1 MIAEAAIGFY
11 LAGAPVLLSR
21 AVSGT
26 ADYVAIKSE
35 ENRDSF
41 MNSLVLGQSF
51 QKSVHELQAVVAECS
66 DANWDGYN
74 AYPVSADTYD
84 LARQFLKA
92 LPLYSAPSSVGA
104 EPDGHL
110 TLEWYKTSRWLL
122 SLSISPE
129 GMLYYAAL
137 LGVSKQYGS
146 EPFLGN
152 VPPQIMNLISRVATA

>member
-11 LAGAPVLLSR
+11 LAGVPVISR

-26 ADYVAIKSE
+26 AEYVAMASE
-35 ENRDSF
+35 RSRDTV
-41 MNSLVLGQSF
+41 MNSLVLGQPF
-51 QKSVHELQAVVAECS
+51 QKSINELKAVVAECRTS
-66 DANWDGYN
+66 NWDGYN
-74 AYPVSADTYD
+74 AYPVAADTYD
-84 LARQFLKA
+84 FARQFLQA
-92 LPLYSAPSSVGA
+92 LPLYSAPTSIGA

-110 TLEWYKTSRWLL
+110 TLEWHKSSRWLL

-137 LGVSKQYGS
+137 FGSSKQYGS

-152 VPPQIMNLISRVATA
+152 VPQQILNLINRVATA